1 MKKFALLSVA
11 CLSLIAV
18 GCNANIKEKG
28 PTNAKD
34 VKAADP
40 ADIQKQME
48 QSLKHLPEGV
58 APEGDASKLST
69 DAAQGGKKGE
79 KGE

>member
-34 VKAADP
+34 VKPANAADIEK
-40 ADIQKQME
+40 AMAE
-48 QSLKHLPEGV
+48 GYKHLPEGV
-58 APEGDASKLST
+58 APEGDASKIST

-79 KGE
+79 KSE